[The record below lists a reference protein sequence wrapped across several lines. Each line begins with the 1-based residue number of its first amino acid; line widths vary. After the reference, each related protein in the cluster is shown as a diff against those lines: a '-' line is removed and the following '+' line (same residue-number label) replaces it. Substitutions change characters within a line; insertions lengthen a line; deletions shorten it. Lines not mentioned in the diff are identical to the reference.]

1 MWSEAIHTVLSPTPP
16 WVPRPG
22 FGPEAGLGADWG
34 HTLDTLVHAVQGV
47 GHYCSHPLED
57 QGRGP
62 ASSQAPGG
70 LTTPFSQSA
79 VPPGG
84 EHGSR
89 LRSLEPCCYDLRA
102 KAAPVL
108 LGAVLGW
115 VCLRTSLPPSLPARP
130 TALQADQAHGW
141 QPSCTSHLS
150 ETWRMHLPGWSR
162 HGGL

>member
-62 ASSQAPGG
+62 ASSQAPG
-70 LTTPFSQSA
+70 QSA

-115 VCLRTSLPPSLPARP
+115 VCHRTSLAPSLPARP